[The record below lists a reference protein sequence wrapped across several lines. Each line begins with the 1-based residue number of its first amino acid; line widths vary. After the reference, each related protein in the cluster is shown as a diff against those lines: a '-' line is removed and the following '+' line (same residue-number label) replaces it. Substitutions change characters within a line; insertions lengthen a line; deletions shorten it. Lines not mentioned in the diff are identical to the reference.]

1 MKNINEYKVA
11 AFIKRENSSNIIRK
25 AIVSDNNDV
34 INKIDS
40 LIKFTSYLIIKGF
53 MKIY

>member
-1 MKNINEYKVA
+1 MRNIEEDKVA
-11 AFIKRENSSNIIRK
+11 EFIKSENSSNIIRK
-25 AIVSDNNDV
+25 AIVSDSKDV

-40 LIKFTSYLIIKGF
+40 LIKFIAYIIIKGF